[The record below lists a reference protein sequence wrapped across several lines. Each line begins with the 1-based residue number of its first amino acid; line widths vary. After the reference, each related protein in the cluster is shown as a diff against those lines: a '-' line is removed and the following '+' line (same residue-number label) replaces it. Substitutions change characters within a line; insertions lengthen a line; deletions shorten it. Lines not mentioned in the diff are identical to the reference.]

1 MVATLTT
8 ALADLGPDLLAV
20 AGLGLTIGVSIF
32 GLRKGYKV
40 VKGFI
45 G

>member
-8 ALADLGPDLLAV
+8 ALTGLQDDLLAV
-20 AGLGLTIGVSIF
+20 AGIGLGIGVAIF

-45 G
+45 S